1 MDYTA
6 EIENIKN
13 ALKAIGFDEEKLNQ
27 LMDLAAE
34 ELLQEAI
41 DTLGETA
48 DDATL
53 EMVAK
58 EMDKQITTQEEAQ
71 TRINMIFEKAYGM
84 EVENK
89 KNEFLLNYLKAT
101 LEDTKKTKDLY
112 DRYQA
117 GDPSA
122 VATIKAQEGNPDAQQ
137 IADMM

>member
-1 MDYTA
+1 MDYTT

-13 ALKAIGFDEEKLNQ
+13 ELKAIGFDDEKLNQ

-34 ELLQEAI
+34 EVLEMAVN
-41 DTLGETA
+41 TLGETV
-48 DDATL
+48 DEATL
-53 EMVAK
+53 EMVTTEMQK
-58 EMDKQITTQEEAQ
+58 EVTTQEEAQ
-71 TRINMIFEKAYGM
+71 ARLNMIFEKAYGQ
-84 EVENK
+84 EAENK
-89 KNEFLLNYLKAT
+89 KNEFLLNYLKST
-101 LEDTKKTKDLY
+101 LEDTKKAKDLY

>member
-1 MDYTA
+1 MDYTT

-13 ALKAIGFDEEKLNQ
+13 ELKAIGFNEEKLNQ
-27 LMDLAAE
+27 LIDLAAE

-53 EMVAK
+53 ETVAQ
-58 EMDKQITTQEEAQ
+58 EMNKQITTQEEAQ
-71 TRINMIFEKAYGM
+71 ARIDMVFQKAYGM
-84 EVENK
+84 EAENK

-101 LEDTKKTKDLY
+101 LEDTKKAKDLY
-112 DRYQA
+112 NRYQA

-122 VATIKAQEGNPDAQQ
+122 VATVKAQEGNPDVQKVV
-137 IADMM
+137 DMM